1 VELSPEQRN
10 LLEGGQGSAL
20 SRFMRWLVDWGQ
32 AMGARRL
39 VPVENVHLSGISPPA
54 IGREAPSDQSY
65 DEAMSDAVLYCS
77 SPARCTAT
85 CANADVALGLPLA
98 DYGAEADRLRQT
110 IERQLELARKAG
122 IALTWTCTPFLVG
135 NLPARGEICAWTES
149 SAIVFINS
157 VLGARTT
164 RHGTES
170 AVAAAATGYVPEFGA
185 LLPEGRRGE
194 LLVDV
199 QVPLANPSDWG
210 ALGYFTGEKAGLR
223 NPLFLGPRRMG
234 LSEAKQVSSALAT
247 TGGVTMF
254 HLAGV
259 TPEAQTLEQALGGQ
273 DPGRLERWSF
283 GSEELEATYARL
295 REFGPGP
302 VDYVVLGCPHL
313 SLQEVVQ
320 IVRALDGR
328 RISPHVRLELWTPHA
343 LRAEAQRLGFL
354 QELESCGAVLLA
366 DSCPAVCAPV
376 RGGLRVLTDSFKQAH
391 YLRAAIGAQVAVDAT
406 EACLEAAVRGSW
418 QP

>member
-1 VELSPEQRN
+1 VELSPEQRS
-10 LLEGGQGSAL
+10 LLEGGQGPAL
-20 SRFMRWLVDWGQ
+20 GRFMRWLVEWGE

-39 VPVENVHLSGISPPA
+39 VPVQNVHLSGISPPA
-54 IGREAPSDQSY
+54 AGRETPSDQSY

-85 CANADVALGLPLA
+85 CANADVALGLPPA
-98 DYGAEADRLRQT
+98 EYGAEAERLGQIQDRL
-110 IERQLELARKAG
+110 LELARKAR

-199 QVPLANPSDWG
+199 QVPLRTPADWG

-223 NPLFLGPRRMG
+223 NPVFLGPERMG
-234 LSEAKQVSSALAT
+234 LSEAKQLSSAVAT

-259 TPEAQTLEQALGGQ
+259 TPEAQTLEQALGGR
-273 DPGRLERWSF
+273 DSKRLERWSF
-283 GSEELEATYARL
+283 GEGELRSTYARL
-295 REFGPGP
+295 REFDSGP
-302 VDYVVLGCPHL
+302 VDTIVLGCPHL

-320 IVRALDGR
+320 VVRALAGR
-328 RISPHVRLELWTPHA
+328 KVSPHVRLELWTPHA
-343 LRAEAQRLGFL
+343 LRAEAERLGFL
-354 QELESCGAVLLA
+354 QELESSGAALLA
-366 DSCPAVCAPV
+366 DSCPAVCSPV
-376 RGGLRVLTDSFKQAH
+376 REGVRVLTDSFKQAH
-391 YLRAAIGAQVAVDAT
+391 YLRAAIGARVAVDTT
-406 EACLEAAVRGSW
+406 EACVEAAVRGTW